1 MAAGRS
7 QSKLADDMQGKPQT
21 SGPSIWLPIAW
32 ISLILLRSSSTLGDG
47 VHFVFQSGKPQIGDQ
62 EPFYSKAEV
71 WSMHDGTVAILGL
84 LFFGSMLISGIGK
97 RAKMF
102 VGTGCHNGCEQLE
115 APNRQ

>member
-1 MAAGRS
+1 M
-7 QSKLADDMQGKPQT
+7 QDKLQN

-32 ISLILLRSSSTLGDG
+32 ITLILLRSSSTLGDG
-47 VHFVFQSGKPQIGDQ
+47 FHFLFRLGKPQIGDQ
-62 EPFYSKAEV
+62 EPFYSKGQV

-84 LFFGSMLISGIGK
+84 LFWGSTLLYGLGK

-102 VGTGCHNGCEQLE
+102 VGAGRHNGGEQEE